1 MRRAFKYI
9 SSVAMWLAV
18 TAIWAHMIIPHDHH
32 ISETFSDQEQNCPA
46 SNHQSGNKS
55 EFPVHCHAFNDL
67 TSERARSYHISQ
79 NNPDGFVALT
89 TLPDDLVSEPQV
101 ACTRIIDFQTS
112 IISSYLH
119 KASLLRAPPSLA

>member
-18 TAIWAHMIIPHDHH
+18 VAIWAHMIIPHDHH
-32 ISETFSDQEQNCPA
+32 ILETFSDQEQNCPA

-67 TSERARSYHISQ
+67 ASERARSYHISQ
-79 NNPDGFVALT
+79 NNSDGFVALS

-101 ACTRIIDFQTS
+101 ACSGIIDFQTS
-112 IISSYLH
+112 IISPYLH